1 MNQSRWES
9 LPGEIKAAFH
19 QASDENFLRKAGQV
33 WHSDEQRGVDLMK
46 KFNRK
51 HIVLSDEDTEAFRIQ
66 LESVVERWIDEVSS
80 DGIDG
85 KALVNKARKL
95 IVKHSQ

>member
-1 MNQSRWES
+1 
-9 LPGEIKAAFH
+9 
-19 QASDENFLRKAGQV
+19 
-33 WHSDEQRGVDLMK
+33 MK

-66 LESVVERWIDEVSS
+66 LESVVERWIDEVS
-80 DGIDG
+80 IDG

-95 IVKHSQ
+95 IVKHSE

>member
-9 LPGEIKAAFH
+9 LLVEIKAAFR

-33 WHSDEQRGVDLMK
+33 WHSNEQRGVDLIK

-51 HIVLSDEDTEAFRIQ
+51 HIVLNDEDTEAFRIQ
-66 LESVVERWIDEVSS
+66 LEPVVEHWIDEVSI

-85 KALVNKARKL
+85 KAL
-95 IVKHSQ
+95 S